1 MRGSL
6 YLRIEQDRKRV
17 GADSTPARLYALVS
31 EKNSSRKPGE
41 QRQENGPEVKRAGP
55 VLSDPPP
62 LPTTYYLD
70 NRLLYYPS

>member
-1 MRGSL
+1 MAALGS
-6 YLRIEQDRKRV
+6 
-17 GADSTPARLYALVS
+17 PVS